1 MNPPHLPINPHFL
14 FKCICVYFGVLTTS
28 GIAKLHE
35 QNDIQIELL
44 KTLTRKV
51 R

>member
-1 MNPPHLPINPHFL
+1 MIGNHFG
-14 FKCICVYFGVLTTS
+14 FKCMCVYFGVFTAS
-28 GIAKLHE
+28 GIAKLHH